1 MTFNKNNVIIKKTD
15 INGVHHRGCNS
26 FVSVF
31 IVKGGV
37 KMKINGENFSQS
49 KPVLLRDLIKNL
61 GYSTDKIAVELNGDI
76 VPKSSYSEI
85 TARSGDIIE
94 IVSFVGGG

>member
-1 MTFNKNNVIIKKTD
+1 
-15 INGVHHRGCNS
+15 
-26 FVSVF
+26 
-31 IVKGGV
+31 
-37 KMKINGENFSQS
+37 MKINGENFSQS

-76 VPKSSYSEI
+76 VPKASYSEI
-85 TARSGDIIE
+85 TVRSGDIIE

>member
-1 MTFNKNNVIIKKTD
+1 
-15 INGVHHRGCNS
+15 
-26 FVSVF
+26 
-31 IVKGGV
+31 
-37 KMKINGENFSQS
+37 MKINGENFSQS